1 MAASAHARPAGDADP
16 SRPSNAPDPIT
27 PIAPPPIAIDAM
39 GGDNAPS
46 AIIDGAILACRELGA
61 SIVLVGDEYLIREEL
76 DRRPGADRLP
86 LTIHH
91 ASQRVAMD
99 EQPSQVVRRKRDS
112 SIWVATTLVREGRAS
127 AVVSAGNTGASMA
140 TALFLLGQIPGVER
154 PAIAALLPT
163 LFGPCLL
170 LDVGANVDCKPHHLL
185 QFAIMGHI
193 YVEGLLGR
201 PAPKV
206 GLLSIGEEE
215 TKGNELTKEAFKL
228 LREST
233 VNFVGNVEGRDIY
246 AGSADV
252 VVCDGFIGN
261 VTLKVSEGL
270 ASTIFKLLKR
280 EIAAARWGKLGYLL
294 LRPAFGRFQKRVDY
308 AEYGGAPLL
317 GVNGVSI
324 ICHGRS
330 SARAIKNAVRVAA
343 ECAQQELHV
352 KIRAELERRHA
363 AVADAGRR
371 GAADA

>member
-1 MAASAHARPAGDADP
+1 MAAPA
-16 SRPSNAPDPIT
+16 SVL
-27 PIAPPPIAIDAM
+27 PIAIDAM

-46 AIIDGAILACRELGA
+46 AIIDGALQACRELG
-61 SIVLVGDEYLIREEL
+61 VPVLLVGDEYLIREEL
-76 DRRPGADRLP
+76 DRHPDADTLP
-86 LTIHH
+86 VTIHH
-91 ASQRVAMD
+91 ASQQVAMD

-112 SIWVATTLVREGRAS
+112 SIWVATALVKDGKAS

-154 PAIAALLPT
+154 PAIATVMPT

-193 YVEGLLGR
+193 YVEGLLKR
-201 PAPKV
+201 PTPKI

-215 TKGNELTKEAFKL
+215 TKGNELTKQAFKL
-228 LREST
+228 LRDSPL
-233 VNFVGNVEGRDIY
+233 NFIGNVEGRDIY
-246 AGSADV
+246 VGSADV

-270 ASTIFKLLKR
+270 ASTILKLLKR
-280 EIAAARWGKLGYLL
+280 EIAGAPFGKIGYFF
-294 LRPAFGRFQKRVDY
+294 LRGAFERFRKRVDY

-330 SARAIKNAVRVAA
+330 PARAIKNAVRVAV
-343 ECAQQELHV
+343 ECVRQELHRN
-352 KIRAELERRHA
+352 IRAELERLHA
-363 AVADAGRR
+363 DVDDAAPRSA
-371 GAADA
+371 GAS

>member
-1 MAASAHARPAGDADP
+1 MAPSA
-16 SRPSNAPDPIT
+16 
-27 PIAPPPIAIDAM
+27 PIAIDAM
-39 GGDNAPS
+39 GGDNAPA
-46 AIIDGAILACRELGA
+46 AIIDGAILAAQELGV
-61 SIVLVGDEYLIREEL
+61 SIILVGDEYLIREEL
-76 DRRPGADRLP
+76 DRRPGSDRLP
-86 LTIHH
+86 LTVHH

-99 EQPSQVVRRKRDS
+99 EAPSQVVRRKRDS
-112 SIWVATTLVREGRAS
+112 SIWVATSLVKAGTAS

-185 QFAIMGHI
+185 QFAVMGHV
-193 YVEGLLGR
+193 YVGGFLDRTR
-201 PAPKV
+201 PKI

-228 LREST
+228 LRESSL
-233 VNFVGNVEGRDIY
+233 NFIGNVEGRDIY

-270 ASTIFKLLKR
+270 ASTILKLLKR
-280 EIAAARWGKLGYLL
+280 EIAGARWGKLGYFFLKS
-294 LRPAFGRFQKRVDY
+294 AFSRFQKRVDY

-330 SARAIKNAVRVAA
+330 SARAIRNAVRVAT
-343 ECAQQELHV
+343 ECVQQELHV
-352 KIRAELERRHA
+352 RIKSDLELLQA
-363 AVADAGRR
+363 LATQNAVPKDETTR
-371 GAADA
+371 

>member
-1 MAASAHARPAGDADP
+1 MTSAA
-16 SRPSNAPDPIT
+16 
-27 PIAPPPIAIDAM
+27 PIALDAM

-46 AIIDGAILACRELGA
+46 AVIEGGILAAKELGT
-61 SIVLVGDEYLIREEL
+61 SIILVGDEFLIREEL
-76 DRRPGADRLP
+76 DRWPGTEQLP

-99 EQPSQVVRRKRDS
+99 ESPSQVVRRKRDS
-112 SIWVATTLVREGRAS
+112 SIWVATSLVKEGKAS

-140 TALFLLGQIPGVER
+140 TALLLLGQIPGVER
-154 PAIAALLPT
+154 PAIAAMLPS

-170 LDVGANVDCKPHHLL
+170 LDVGANVDCKPNHLL
-185 QFAIMGHI
+185 QFAVMGHV
-193 YVEGLLGR
+193 YAHGFLGR
-201 PAPKV
+201 TDPKI

-215 TKGNELTKEAFKL
+215 SKGNELTKETFKL
-228 LREST
+228 LRESSL
-233 VNFVGNVEGRDIY
+233 NFIGNVEGRDIY

-270 ASTIFKLLKR
+270 ASTIIKLLKR
-280 EIAAARWGKLGYLL
+280 EIAMARWGKLGYFF
-294 LRPAFGRFQKRVDY
+294 LRSAFGRFQKRVDY

-330 SARAIKNAVRVAA
+330 SARAIKNAVRVAV
-343 ECAQQELHV
+343 ECGHHQLHHRIRTELHPAPTTTGENV
-352 KIRAELERRHA
+352 SRRLEA
-363 AVADAGRR
+363 TGS
-371 GAADA
+371 